1 MAVLESTNGME
12 GAIWGRLLHPNNA
25 PLSVEAARSLLR
37 LDFPP
42 EDKQRMHELAL
53 KCRKEHLSARTGRG
67 QELRASWKPSEPIA
81 VESAA
86 TAEEENHVER
96 FGALSADGLRPHQ
109 TGLEEGSVPLRILP
123 DAAKF
128 R

>member
-42 EDKQRMHELAL
+42 EDKQRMHELAM
-53 KCRKEHLSARTGRG
+53 KAQEGTLSA
-67 QELRASWKPSEPIA
+67 P
-81 VESAA
+81 
-86 TAEEENHVER
+86 EEEEVRNYER
-96 FGALSADGLRPHQ
+96 VGNLLSLLRSKARQ
-109 TGLEEGSVPLRILP
+109 RLKKRTTSNGSGR
-123 DAAKF
+123 
-128 R
+128 